1 MRRGLIGAG
10 GVLVLGGVLAGGV
23 PLPLSDFG
31 CAPAFGSP
39 PPMEQIIDVVVAC
52 EQVRADRQNL
62 ALGMI
67 VLGAAVATGAAVR
80 DRRSPGPGGPEPE
93 RDVEGTGDRDRISG
107 Q

>member
-1 MRRGLIGAG
+1 MRRGLISAG
-10 GVLVLGGVLAGGV
+10 GMLVLGGVLAGGV

-31 CAPAFGSP
+31 CAPAFGSS
-39 PPMEQIIDVVVAC
+39 PPMEQILEVVVAC

-80 DRRSPGPGGPEPE
+80 GGRSPRPGRAEPDH
-93 RDVEGTGDRDRISG
+93 DVEGTRDHVGG